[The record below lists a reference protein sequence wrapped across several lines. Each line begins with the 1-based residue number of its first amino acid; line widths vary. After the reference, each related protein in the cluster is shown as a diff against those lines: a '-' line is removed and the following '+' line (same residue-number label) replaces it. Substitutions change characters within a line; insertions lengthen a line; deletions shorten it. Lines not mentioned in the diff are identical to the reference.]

1 MMTFFFCLFLHF
13 LKYIVKMS
21 PNEAM
26 HMLKDILILWTKDQ
40 GQYLNYKDSENK
52 VGYFLIPHFF
62 DR

>member
-1 MMTFFFCLFLHF
+1 
-13 LKYIVKMS
+13 MS